1 MNQTVAQLIIKF
13 LNKSA
18 SVSEL
23 DELEKLL
30 ENKENQVLFKELV
43 RVNHLLN
50 RTVFDVQS
58 DDILHVLLE
67 KLKRE
72 KKQSLRLTRKKR
84 ITYAAAALVII
95 SLGISLFNRIYTTV
109 DPLKPVIINSNIN
122 IGTNKAVLTLDDGS
136 NITLEKGNQYQAE
149 NAQSNGEKLVYHE
162 DNITT
167 SSLDVDYNTLTIPRG
182 AQFYLQLP
190 DSTKIW
196 LNSDSQLRYPTTF
209 RAAETRSIELVY
221 GEIYLEVAESDKNNG
236 TPFKVRS
243 RDQEIEVLGTEFNIK
258 AYKEEQ
264 QTYTTLVNG
273 SVAIR
278 VDENVQQLRPNEQAV
293 VSLNQSIKISPI
305 EVYDEIS
312 WKDGIFSFKGKTLEK
327 IMTVLSRWYD
337 IDFNFENTSLKRM
350 KFVGVLGKEQEI
362 TEILETL
369 KNIGTI
375 TNYQINDKT
384 VTLK

>member
-1 MNQTVAQLIIKF
+1 MNQNIEQLIIKF

-23 DELEKLL
+23 DLLEKLL
-30 ENKENQVLFKELV
+30 EDKNNQVVFKELV

-50 RTVFDVQS
+50 RTVFDIQS
-58 DDILHVLLE
+58 EDLLQVLLE
-67 KLKRE
+67 KLRNE
-72 KKQSLRLTRKKR
+72 KKQSLRVKRNKR
-84 ITYAAAALVII
+84 ITYVAAAVLIM
-95 SLGISLFNRIYTTV
+95 SLGIGLFMRKYTTS
-109 DPLKPVIINSNIN
+109 DSLKPVIINSNIN
-122 IGTNKAVLTLDDGS
+122 VGTNKAVLTLEDGS
-136 NITLEKGNQYQAE
+136 NITLEKGNQYKAE
-149 NAQSNGEKLVYHE
+149 NVQSNGEKLVYHE
-162 DNITT
+162 DKTAINA
-167 SSLDVDYNTLTIPRG
+167 LDVRYNTLTIPRG

-209 RAAETRSIELVY
+209 RKAETRSIELVY
-221 GEIYLEVAESDKNNG
+221 GEIYLEVAPSKKHNG
-236 TPFKVRS
+236 MHFKVRS
-243 RDQEIEVLGTEFNIK
+243 RDQEVEVLGTEFNIK

-264 QTYTTLVNG
+264 KTYTTLVNG
-273 SVAIR
+273 SISLH
-278 VDENVQQLRPNEQAV
+278 VDGNVKLLHPNEQAV

-312 WKDGIFSFKGKTLEK
+312 WKDGVFSFKGKTLEK

-337 IDFNFENTSLKRM
+337 IDFIFENPSLKGM
-350 KFVGVLGKEQEI
+350 KFVGVLGKNQEI
-362 TEILETL
+362 TEILKTL

-384 VTLK
+384 VILK